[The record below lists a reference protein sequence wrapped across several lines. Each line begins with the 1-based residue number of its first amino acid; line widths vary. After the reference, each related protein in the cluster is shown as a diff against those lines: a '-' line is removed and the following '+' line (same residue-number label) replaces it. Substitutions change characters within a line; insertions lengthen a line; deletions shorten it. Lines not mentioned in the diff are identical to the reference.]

1 MLFEVTTLKVVP
13 LKAVKK
19 LLGYYSTVLLIF
31 VMMVTCDCCINVKL
45 LTENPAASLAFLR
58 KLAKQN
64 HHNLSVRRVASNQY
78 YVAQIGQ
85 KINDPDTKC
94 LHKPNLP
101 SHEDASARM
110 YLDLRGRQQS
120 YVNIE
125 HIVLPISSGFKRIYF
140 TVSFCTGEILA
151 ELSKL

>member
-1 MLFEVTTLKVVP
+1 MKVVP

-31 VMMVTCDCCINVKL
+31 VMMVTRDCCINVKL

-85 KINDPDTKC
+85 KINDPTQNAYINPTC
-94 LHKPNLP
+94 QVM
-101 SHEDASARM
+101 RM
-110 YLDLRGRQQS
+110 HPP
-120 YVNIE
+120 E
-125 HIVLPISSGFKRIYF
+125 
-140 TVSFCTGEILA
+140 CT
-151 ELSKL
+151 